1 MIQRIQTIWLL
12 LAAISISCLIFL
24 PFVTTTN
31 LIGMKFYIVAG
42 GLYQEIAGIKKQA
55 ESFLP
60 LLISTCAVAIMC
72 FANIFN
78 FKKRKLQKQMIYA
91 SIALIIGLSF
101 WCSVYAKKIPGGI
114 ETANYDTGMFLPP
127 LAIAFCLLAIRG
139 INRDEAL
146 LRSAD
151 RLR

>member
-12 LAAISISCLIFL
+12 LATICISCLLFL
-24 PFVTTTN
+24 PIVTTTD
-31 LIGMKFYIVAG
+31 LIGMKFYIIAS
-42 GLYQEIAGIKKQA
+42 GLYQEVAGVKKQV
-55 ESFLP
+55 EGFLP

-72 FANIFN
+72 FFNIFN
-78 FKKRKLQKQMIYA
+78 FKKRKLQKQLIYA
-91 SIALIIGLSF
+91 SIVFIIGLSF
-101 WCSVYAKKIPGGI
+101 WCSVYAKQIPGGV

-146 LRSAD
+146 LKSAD